1 MGLLLWVAF
10 CSTCIK
16 AFYVLT
22 FALNGNHINDKC
34 FSIPVH
40 TLFECHPKSG
50 VMAMAFSRD
59 TKHLVTLGAEE
70 VQVSITAV
78 KKIKIKLTVLFNIDC
93 KLHNP
98 LKKKW
103 RHIIISVVI
112 QSITFWSSFMMK
124 GNDSQDC

>member
-10 CSTCIK
+10 CSIK

-40 TLFECHPKSG
+40 TLFECHLKSD

-70 VQVSITAV
+70 VQVSITEV
-78 KKIKIKLTVLFNIDC
+78 EQIKLTVLLNIDC

-98 LKKKW
+98 
-103 RHIIISVVI
+103 
-112 QSITFWSSFMMK
+112 
-124 GNDSQDC
+124 